1 MQRLE
6 VSGAVRPVYGSL
18 GVKRLTRLATVILP
32 QRKVPHKTRRSKT
45 RYQDT
50 RYTQCTVRSVQC
62 AVCSVQVLL
71 TQTIK
76 LCTVIAVLC
85 YKCAQQQ

>member
-62 AVCSVQVLL
+62 AVRSVQCASFIDTDNQIVYSHCSSLL
-71 TQTIK
+71 
-76 LCTVIAVLC
+76 
-85 YKCAQQQ
+85 